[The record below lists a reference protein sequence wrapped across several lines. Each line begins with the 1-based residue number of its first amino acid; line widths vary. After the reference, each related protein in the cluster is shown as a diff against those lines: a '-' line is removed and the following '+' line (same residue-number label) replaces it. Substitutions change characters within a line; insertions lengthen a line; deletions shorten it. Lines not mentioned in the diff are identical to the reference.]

1 MIRRAWSIRTIGYY
15 PFDRSGRLHF
25 VRMEWRRGS
34 ARHPSYMRLSTALA
48 TVAISFFHLG
58 SDCTSWI
65 ASWISVLPWT
75 DDLAW
80 VSVSW
85 GEFDAALTVTIT
97 LLAANLVL
105 ALRIRSFFWMF
116 VTTGVAEWSC
126 NLSLVK
132 LLPSGTVLAF
142 QALAPPFSNR
152 GACLRSN
159 RYLTAALI
167 HLCAAACAL
176 LSLTDSLRGCDGK
189 LYYGIA
195 TLGGLHVVNYEG
207 EEGERGRVLRD
218 LRRYRLRVR
227 DGVHAVLGVVMFLAV
242 AFSDADVVECFFPDV
257 GAEVRQLL
265 VNLPLG
271 AGLVASVVFVMFPT
285 TRKGVSYADTAHHT
299 ELS

>member
-1 MIRRAWSIRTIGYY
+1 
-15 PFDRSGRLHF
+15 
-25 VRMEWRRGS
+25 MEQQQQQQS
-34 ARHPSYMRLSTALA
+34 APPSAVVNK
-48 TVAISFFHLG
+48 TVS
-58 SDCTSWI
+58 
-65 ASWISVLPWT
+65 SV
-75 DDLAW
+75 A
-80 VSVSW
+80 
-85 GEFDAALTVTIT
+85 
-97 LLAANLVL
+97 
-105 ALRIRSFFWMF
+105 
-116 VTTGVAEWSC
+116 
-126 NLSLVK
+126 SLVK
-132 LLPSGTVLAF
+132 QLPSGTVLAF

-152 GACLRSN
+152 GACRRSN

-176 LSLTDSLRGCDGK
+176 LSLTDSLRGGDGK

-207 EEGERGRVLRD
+207 EEEERGRVLRD

-227 DGVHAVLGVVMFLAV
+227 DGVHAMLGVVMFLAV
-242 AFSDADVVECFFPDV
+242 AFSDADVVECFFPEV

-285 TRKGVSYADTAHHT
+285 TRKGVGYADTAHLT